1 MDLYG
6 IGASVNQANN
16 SVMKGHVNLSAQRQ
30 DAAQRINQ
38 AAAVDTSAVSTGSA
52 ITGGLNMLKGAQQA
66 TSFKSAVTAISAG
79 EDMTKLSKGL
89 GVIGSAADFISDI
102 AAEKSAGFKSE
113 NLGLKASTYGSQAGD
128 ILVTAGELTGQ
139 PEAVAIGEGIKL
151 ASDAVGEVSSL
162 FQSSSA
168 KAAIKSK
175 AASAVQAVNAAYVA
189 PVQTQMTIETGRTL

>member
-16 SVMKGHVNLSAQRQ
+16 SVMRGHVNLSAQRQ
-30 DAAQRINQ
+30 DAAQQINQ
-38 AAAVDTSAVSTGSA
+38 AAAVDTSAVNTGSA
-52 ITGGLNMLKGAQQA
+52 ITGGINILKGAQQA
-66 TSFKSAVTAISAG
+66 TSFKSAATAIGAG
-79 EDMTKLSKGL
+79 EAMSKVSKGL
-89 GVIGSAADFISDI
+89 GVIGAVGDFASGV

-113 NLGLKASTYGSQAGD
+113 NIGLKASTYGSQAGD

-139 PEAVAIGEGIKL
+139 PEAVALGEGIKL
-151 ASDAVGEVSSL
+151 ASDVVGEVSSL

-175 AASAVQAVNAAYVA
+175 AAAAVKTASASYVA

>member
-66 TSFKSAVTAISAG
+66 TSFKSAVTAISTG

-162 FQSSSA
+162 FQSSSD

-175 AASAVQAVNAAYVA
+175 AAAAVKTVNAAYVV

>member
-38 AAAVDTSAVSTGSA
+38 AASVDTSAVSTGSA

-128 ILVTAGELTGQ
+128 ILVTAGEVTGQ
-139 PEAVAIGEGIKL
+139 PEAVALGEGIKL

-162 FQSSSA
+162 FQSSSD

-175 AASAVQAVNAAYVA
+175 AAAAVKTATASYVA

>member
-128 ILVTAGELTGQ
+128 ILVTAGEVTGQ
-139 PEAVAIGEGIKL
+139 PEAVALGEGIKL

-162 FQSSSA
+162 FQSSSD

-175 AASAVQAVNAAYVA
+175 AAAAVKTATASYVA